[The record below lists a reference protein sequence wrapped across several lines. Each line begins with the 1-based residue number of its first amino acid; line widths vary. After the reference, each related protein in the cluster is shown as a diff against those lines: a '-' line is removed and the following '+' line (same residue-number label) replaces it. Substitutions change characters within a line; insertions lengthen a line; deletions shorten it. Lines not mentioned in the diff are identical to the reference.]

1 MTDEEPKYKQVK
13 SPDAPEDGQQDPNRA
28 WIEVPSS
35 RFGPLTVPAD
45 SIIEFPTGL
54 IGFPAAKR
62 FIMVEHK
69 PPFSW
74 LQSVDDQT
82 LAFVV
87 VDGFE
92 FGKQLDLKPPTN
104 DPHVS
109 FKPEDE
115 YAILL
120 IVTIRPDPK
129 QTTLNLKAPLFV
141 SVETR
146 KAVQVIYDDPRYSV
160 RYPLW
165 KDDEETP
172 SEE

>member
-1 MTDEEPKYKQVK
+1 MSDDKENT
-13 SPDAPEDGQQDPNRA
+13 SPTIVVE
-28 WIEVPSS
+28 ST
-35 RFGPLTVPAD
+35 RFGPLHVSAD
-45 SIIEFPTGL
+45 SVIEFPSGL
-54 IGFPAAKR
+54 IGFPTAKR

-74 LQSVDDQT
+74 IQSVDEPT

-92 FGKQLDLKPPTN
+92 FGKSLDLKAPTN
-104 DPHVS
+104 DPVVA
-109 FKPEDE
+109 FNTDDD

-141 SVETR
+141 NIAN
-146 KAVQVIYDDPRYSV
+146 KLGVQVIYDDQRYSL

-165 KDDEETP
+165 KEGDPELEGGE
-172 SEE
+172 S